1 MKYEEAS
8 MEILRLSKEDIITS
22 SGGGLF
28 DNEKEDSSDRG
39 EFGDWLLP

>member
-8 MEILRLSKEDIITS
+8 MEILRLSEEDIITS

-28 DNEKEDSSDRG
+28 NNGTEDSSDYG
-39 EFGDWLLP
+39 EFGDWLTP